1 MYLILLFVCSL
12 RRKIQN
18 QEAERS
24 DPLYDKEL
32 GIKISPSMRSY
43 LDKHPPINVEGK
55 TYVPLGKMSKFD
67 SLAQMV
73 WSGFGKRQRKA
84 EAEQQ
89 SASSLEEEVFHP
101 STTGS
106 VARVKSRNKRLGIF
120 YFIFPSNFT
129 GVALLSAHG

>member
-1 MYLILLFVCSL
+1 M
-12 RRKIQN
+12 
-18 QEAERS
+18 
-24 DPLYDKEL
+24 
-32 GIKISPSMRSY
+32 KISPSMRSY

-101 STTGS
+101 STTTS
-106 VARVKSRNKRLGIF
+106 VPRVKSRNKRLGIF
-120 YFIFPSNFT
+120 YFIFPNNFT
-129 GVALLSAHG
+129 GTALLSAHGRCDQIFAQSWGWLSNDSGNQLGILNKNDVKI